1 VFRYLTTS
9 YFLFRLNLV
18 QTGSSTTSEEVELI
32 NEDVEMIHDGEEV
45 EYKALEPIQ
54 VLDPEDWESYLNDI
68 NDQSVLL
75 LQDALSLPTPA
86 FTVEAVW
93 LNKVKDCTLFSEMI
107 WYYSVKKVT
116 SSPLGRSDLSS
127 LIQDCAVRWK
137 DLAQRVADGN
147 LPFQDMEKV
156 IRLEPDA
163 KLLAQAHLQLD
174 RSLQIVNESYRD
186 FKILQK
192 LQHLIGPFV
201 ASLRLFKITRREEI
215 DALYEFINNHLMQN
229 WAESTLVQVRES
241 GIIEMIKGVLQ
252 IDPEKPETMSPLE
265 LIGSLITNKSNG
277 SSPLVEWLRK
287 KKPQDMEAMG
297 KILQGTLLEAYGK
310 TTFIN
315 ILTNIADSFKY

>member
-1 VFRYLTTS
+1 MFRYLTTA

-18 QTGSSTTSEEVELI
+18 QTSSSTTSEEVELLY
-32 NEDVEMIHDGEEV
+32 EDVEMIHDGEEEVEV
-45 EYKALEPIQ
+45 EYKAMEPIQ
-54 VLDPEDWESYLNDI
+54 VLDPEDWENYLNDI

-86 FTVEAVW
+86 FTVGAVW

-107 WYYSVKKVT
+107 WYSSVENIT
-116 SSPLGRSDLSS
+116 RTPLDRSDLSS

-137 DLAQRVADGN
+137 DLARRVADGN
-147 LPFQDMEKV
+147 LPFQKMEKV
-156 IRLEPDA
+156 VRLEPDA
-163 KLLAQAHLQLD
+163 KLLAQAHLQFD

-186 FKILQK
+186 FKILLK

-215 DALYEFINNHLMQN
+215 DHLYDFINNHLMQN
-229 WAESTLVQVRES
+229 WAESTLAQVRKS

-310 TTFIN
+310 TTFLN
-315 ILTNIADSFKY
+315 NKNNYN